1 MSDAYQTRK
10 RVEEIAD
17 YVMRCG
23 QLAAALEVC
32 GWPKPGNVHRTA
44 NFPDTRFEHFIA
56 GSVSMGPALREAAVR
71 GVMARLGEARM
82 DELGVGRLIRR
93 AVADMKAWHRGGNT
107 HLGTCILFIPLAAS
121 AGKTYIEQ
129 GRITSEKLR
138 SNTVIMTRNT
148 TSIDAVNVYE
158 AIRIAGTERTLGE
171 AKVPEAPDVFDE
183 GAEDKLI
190 SEKVTLY
197 DAMKIASEWD
207 KVASEFTSGME
218 TVFELGYPSIVEIL
232 ESTGDINT
240 AIVHSY
246 LKVLHE
252 FPDTFMARKIG
263 LKETGDIKAAVKK
276 GLEKVLWISREA
288 GKILEDGGLMTE
300 KGRETIKSLDDRL
313 HEAGGELN
321 PGTTADILAAS
332 LMVALLCGM
341 RY

>member
-1 MSDAYQTRK
+1 MYSE
-10 RVEEIAD
+10 EEIKFA
-17 YVMRCG
+17 YEVMVAG
-23 QLAAALEVC
+23 QLASVLEVS
-32 GWPKPGNVHRTA
+32 GWPKPGNVHRTRDL
-44 NFPDTRFEHFIA
+44 PDVRYEHFLA
-56 GSVSMGPALREAAVR
+56 GAVALGPSLRESALK
-71 GVMARLGEARM
+71 GM
-82 DELGVGRLIRR
+82 DVGKNLIPPSKVGIGSLIKRC
-93 AVADMKAWHRGGNT
+93 VSEVSLWHRGGNT

-129 GRITSEKLR
+129 GRITSAKLR

-246 LKVLHE
+246 LKILHE
-252 FPDTFMARKIG
+252 FPDTFIARKIG
-263 LKETGDIKAAVKK
+263 LKETEDIKAAVKK
-276 GLEKVLWISREA
+276 GLKKVLWISREA
-288 GKILEDGGLMTE
+288 GKILEDGGLTTE

-313 HEAGGELN
+313 HEADGELN
-321 PGTTADILAAS
+321 PGTTADILAA
-332 LMVALLCGM
+332 
-341 RY
+341 